1 MTANRFIISTD
12 LDGTLLDHYDY
23 SWAAAVPALSL
34 CRDLGVPVILN
45 TSKTQ
50 VEAETLRDELG
61 LLAPVVIENGSAL
74 LIPLSRSSNDLLVK
88 NIDDQADVNVRKGEH
103 NLRVVFG
110 VERLAILGFIEKVRF
125 QHAWQFAGFNDWSV
139 DEISQR
145 TGLPKSAAAA
155 AAQKRYTEPIVWQDS
170 ASKLE
175 EFQALAKQAGFSL
188 MKGGRFYHLQG
199 QTDKAKPLA
208 WLKKN
213 ASLVFET
220 ADGYSQSGNSQPKL
234 ICLGDNH
241 NDVAMLNF
249 ADIPVCVRSP
259 VADYPSLSKQK
270 SVIYTDLEG
279 PKGWNE
285 AVQNILRNFGKS
297 PDDCRPSES

>member
-1 MTANRFIISTD
+1 MTATGFIISTD
-12 LDGTLLDHYDY
+12 LDGTLLDHHDY

-34 CRDLGVPVILN
+34 CRDLSVPVILN

-50 VEAETLRDELG
+50 VEAEALRDELG
-61 LLAPVVIENGSAL
+61 LVAPVVIENGSAL
-74 LIPLSRSSNDLLVK
+74 LLPLLSLSSDRMIEKIV
-88 NIDDQADVNVRKGEH
+88 DQAGVDVRKGRR

-110 VERLAILGFIEKVRF
+110 VERLAILRFIEQIRSQQTWDF
-125 QHAWQFAGFNDWSV
+125 EGFNDWRV

-155 AAQKRYTEPIVWQDS
+155 AAEKRYTEPIVWQDS
-170 ASKLE
+170 ASNLE
-175 EFQALAKQAGFSL
+175 EFQALAEQAGFRL
-188 MKGGRFYHLQG
+188 MKGGRFYHIQG

-208 WLKKN
+208 WLKQY

-220 ADGYSQSGNSQPKL
+220 ANGNSPPKL

-259 VADYPSLSKQK
+259 VADFPSLANQK

-285 AVQNILRNFGKS
+285 AVQGILRKYS
-297 PDDCRPSES
+297 A